1 MNKISSKISY
11 VIITFFLGAIILS
24 FALTGFTGFNSIGD
38 SVGNVNGTPISIN
51 EYRNTLNAELK
62 RFSQMFGGKDLSNQ
76 QIRQFRIKE
85 GVINRLVQQKLIQ
98 NLAKDM
104 KLDSGLDE
112 IKAEIKNTPYFLTD
126 KKFDVRKYKAVLAQN
141 KYSPSKYEVLVQND
155 IATRKITELFQTTS
169 VSNGYVKDLL
179 RFQKTEAKVNAVEFE
194 KESMTKYVKVTSSE
208 VNTFIAD
215 AKNKPILDSL
225 FKSMGKEFNKEARVK
240 GRHILLKTATG
251 VTEADL
257 LKKAN
262 KIRKKLTSRNFAR
275 IAGKE
280 TQDPSGKGTKGG
292 DLGWFTKGRMV
303 PEFEQA
309 AFSMKAGQISKPV
322 KTSFGYHIIY
332 VEKSEKAVLKTFDQV
347 KKKVA
352 KRHLQK
358 SNRKALNSFVD
369 NLKSQITT
377 ALKSNKVSK
386 LKSLK
391 KKYGINFLQASTI
404 NQYDQKAGSI
414 SFPEEKL
421 AKIFNDKETKLIEED
436 GPIKVSF
443 LSVISFTSKEDI
455 MKAVE
460 KDIKES
466 TTQASSVLT
475 GQFQGDLIKFL
486 QTDSKVVTYPKML

>member
-1 MNKISSKISY
+1 M
-11 VIITFFLGAIILS
+11 VS
-24 FALTGFTGFNSIGD
+24 FALTGFTGFNSTGD
-38 SVGNVNGTPISIN
+38 SVGSVNGTPISIN
-51 EYRNTLNAELK
+51 EYRNTLNSELK

-104 KLDSGLDE
+104 KLDAGQDE
-112 IKAEIKNTPYFLTD
+112 IKEEIKKTPYFLTD
-126 KKFDVRKYKAVLAQN
+126 KKFDVRKYKAILSQN
-141 KYSPSKYEVLVQND
+141 KYTPAKYEELVTND

-169 VSNGYVKDLL
+169 VSKGYVKDLL
-179 RFQKTEAKVNAVEFE
+179 RFQKTQAKVHAVEFE
-194 KESMTKYVKVTSSE
+194 KESMTKFVKVTSKELNS
-208 VNTFIAD
+208 FIAD
-215 AKNKPILDSL
+215 TKNKPILDSL
-225 FKSMGKEFNKEARVK
+225 FKSMSKEFNKEARVK
-240 GRHILLKTATG
+240 GRHILLKVLPGTTDAAT
-251 VTEADL
+251 

-262 KIRKKLTSRNFAR
+262 KIRKGLTSRNFAK

-280 TQDPSGKGTKGG
+280 TQDPSGKGKKGG

-303 PEFEQA
+303 PEFENA
-309 AFSMKAGQISKPV
+309 AFSMKPGQISKPV

-332 VEKSEKAVLKTFDQV
+332 VEKSEKAVVKTFDQV
-347 KKKVA
+347 KTKVA

-358 SNRKALNSFVD
+358 SNRKALNSFVQD
-369 NLKSQITT
+369 LKGQITT
-377 ALKSNKVSK
+377 ALKSNKVSRLNS
-386 LKSLK
+386 LKS
-391 KKYGINFLQASTI
+391 KYGITFLKSSTI

-421 AKIFNDKETKLIEED
+421 VKIFADKGAKFIEED

-455 MKAVE
+455 LKAVE
-460 KDIKES
+460 KEIKTS
-466 TTQASSVLT
+466 TDQASSALT
-475 GQFQGDLIKFL
+475 GQIQGDLIKFL